1 MFSAM
6 ARADTWGTRTTE
18 YALRPV
24 LALLIAAVGT
34 WLIPDKS
41 SVGLVLAVSLP
52 LVVVSGGVAGLRFAW
67 LAVPAGLTAS
77 VLAYR
82 ATDCAGC
89 GGGGEEVVSPLG
101 WILLVVA
108 VASGIASS
116 GPLLARWLFPARS
129 CLRPVP
135 VLGGVV
141 LFGAAFGVLAA
152 IRQSENATVR
162 GEVVYEAHGIRYQSG
177 RPYDGAGSS
186 IDQAARESLRG
197 EPPVWVGLR
206 AGPFEL
212 SSMQWAP
219 DMVLLVY
226 GACGPAPCSP
236 PVTLTMKWHC
246 GAPPEVTNALSPP
259 VTRDGVVFVDEP
271 IGASAPGAKK
281 VVWTGRLQVT
291 IYALPGFFEAGQIA
305 GTLRRL
311 DGRPLVAAEPYC

>member
-1 MFSAM
+1 MIG
-6 ARADTWGTRTTE
+6 ARN
-18 YALRPV
+18 
-24 LALLIAAVGT
+24 
-34 WLIPDKS
+34 S
-41 SVGLVLAVSLP
+41 
-52 LVVVSGGVAGLRFAW
+52 
-67 LAVPAGLTAS
+67 
-77 VLAYR
+77 
-82 ATDCAGC
+82 
-89 GGGGEEVVSPLG
+89 
-101 WILLVVA
+101 
-108 VASGIASS
+108 
-116 GPLLARWLFPARS
+116 
-129 CLRPVP
+129 
-135 VLGGVV
+135 GVV

-212 SSMQWAP
+212 SSIQWAP

-271 IGASAPGAKK
+271 IGDSAPGAKN

-291 IYALPGFFEAGQIA
+291 IYALPGFFETGQIA

-311 DGRPLVAAEPYC
+311 DGRPLGAAEPYC